1 MYLWEIFASFAHNT
15 TNIVHKIHK
24 LHELSTICRMFV
36 DSTSNSV
43 KDSFSFLLRLN
54 GTAVKRLC
62 VSFSMQATTTV
73 VQQQPLASTI
83 IFRDVPVTLPDG
95 VRFYVFFKQ
104 KILKFSKSLSSD
116 RF

>member
-1 MYLWEIFASFAHNT
+1 MYLLKIFASFAHNT
-15 TNIVHKIHK
+15 TNTVHKIHK

-36 DSTSNSV
+36 DSTRNGV
-43 KDSFSFLLRLN
+43 KDTFSFLLRLN
-54 GTAVKRLC
+54 GTSVNRLY

-95 VRFYVFFKQ
+95 VRLSVFFKQ
-104 KILKFSKSLSSD
+104 KKLKLLKSEF
-116 RF
+116 R